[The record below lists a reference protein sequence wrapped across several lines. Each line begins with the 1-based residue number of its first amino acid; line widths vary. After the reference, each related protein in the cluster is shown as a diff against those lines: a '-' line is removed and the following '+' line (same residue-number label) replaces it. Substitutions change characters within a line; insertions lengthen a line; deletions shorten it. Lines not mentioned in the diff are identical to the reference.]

1 MADKKIALDLE
12 VNIKKG
18 DMTLGELNKQL
29 QDLGTNIQEQKDIL
43 IEFEKELLDL
53 DKIQASTS
61 KTELARQ
68 AELKDKQDELKVV
81 NVFSTAMETIS
92 IVLGKVVDRKSV
104 V

>member
-12 VNIKKG
+12 INIKKG

-29 QDLGTNIQEQKDIL
+29 QDLGDNIQEQKDIL

-61 KTELARQ
+61 K
-68 AELKDKQDELKVV
+68 D
-81 NVFSTAMETIS
+81 
-92 IVLGKVVDRKSV
+92 
-104 V
+104 